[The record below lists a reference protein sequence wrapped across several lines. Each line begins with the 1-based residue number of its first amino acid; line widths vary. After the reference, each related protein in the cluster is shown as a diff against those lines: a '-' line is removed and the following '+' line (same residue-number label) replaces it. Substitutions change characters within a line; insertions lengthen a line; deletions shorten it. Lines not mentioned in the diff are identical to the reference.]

1 LPQGDWTGSTRVA
14 ETGFNQETLAP
25 GLIRADPA
33 DPALDLNGR
42 DGG

>member
-1 LPQGDWTGSTRVA
+1 VA
-14 ETGFNQETLAP
+14 ETGFNQETLAS
-25 GLIRADPA
+25 GLIGADPV